1 MNRKVSTFRES
12 FRDAKHVLGTS
23 RLRSV
28 AIVIVLAFSAAL
40 SVWAATPASKGKTAA
55 KKSAAKK
62 SKKSAAK
69 SSTSVS
75 KGSAPRKA
83 ASGKKSAAAKQ
94 ASSKKSSGKRTSAK
108 TAPSSYR
115 RSTQREPDT
124 ERYKEIQQSLAD
136 KGYFSGPVNGTW
148 TADSVEALKRFQ
160 RDENI
165 GDDGKLG
172 SLSLIALG
180 LGPKRGAEKP
190 GNSEASPTP
199 P

>member
-1 MNRKVSTFRES
+1 
-12 FRDAKHVLGTS
+12 
-23 RLRSV
+23 LRSI

-40 SVWAATPASKGKTAA
+40 SAWAATSAPKGKTAA
-55 KKSAAKK
+55 KKTAAKK
-62 SKKSAAK
+62 S
-69 SSTSVS
+69 T
-75 KGSAPRKA
+75 KGSAPKKA
-83 ASGKKSAAAKQ
+83 ASGKKSAATKQ
-94 ASSKKSSGKRTSAK
+94 ASSKKSSGKHTPAK
-108 TAPSSYR
+108 TAASSYR

-124 ERYKEIQQSLAD
+124 ERYKEIQRSLAN
-136 KGYFSGPVNGTW
+136 KGYFAGPVNGTW
-148 TADSVEALKRFQ
+148 NADSVEALKRFQ

-190 GNSEASPTP
+190 ENSEASPTP